1 MLMVYGFAA
10 IDLETTGLS
19 LSQDKIIEVSAVLYD
34 EDGVEEGVLST
45 LIKPGIRIPPAASRV
60 NRISD
65 EMVRTSP
72 TFAAVAPALAD
83 ALRNRIL
90 VGHNVISFDA
100 RFLASEFAAAG
111 LEMTHHSVLDTLHL
125 SRKAYPHLKS
135 HKLAILCDLAGIENK
150 TAHRAESDARAT
162 WHLLCVIAKDDIR
175 DVTKL
180 ARFNFPVLPG
190 GVIRSNTD

>member
-34 EDGVEEGVLST
+34 EYGVEEGVLST

-65 EMVRTSP
+65 EMVRSSP

-125 SRKAYPHLKS
+125 SRKAYPYLKS
-135 HKLAILCDLAGIENK
+135 HKLSILCDLAGIENK
-150 TAHRAESDARAT
+150 MAHRAESDARAT
-162 WHLLCVIAKDDIR
+162 WHLLCVIANDDIQ

-190 GVIRSNTD
+190 GVTRHNTD

>member
-34 EDGVEEGVLST
+34 EYGVEQGVLST

-65 EMVRTSP
+65 EMVRSSP
-72 TFAAVAPALAD
+72 TFASVAPALAD

-111 LEMTHHSVLDTLHL
+111 LEMTHHGVLDTLHL

-135 HKLAILCDLAGIENK
+135 HKLATLCELAGIENK

-162 WHLLCVIAKDDIR
+162 WHLLCIIANDDMR
-175 DVTKL
+175 DITRL
-180 ARFNFPVLPG
+180 AKYNLPVLSG
-190 GVIRSNTD
+190 GVARNVTD